1 MPHFTL
7 RPGERVI
14 RIVRKHPAAVGF
26 TMFWEFL
33 LLFMAFFFMSPLL
46 SFGRVG
52 AVIFVALVFIA
63 LFLLFRTWLLW
74 HSNQFMVTDR
84 RVVDIDRRGFF
95 VWVVSEAAF
104 ANIQDISF
112 RTSGLVQ
119 TLLGAGDVVL
129 QTASGFVN
137 LELKF
142 VHDPAGVRDAI
153 NEVRGVWKEIVV

>member
-7 RPGERVI
+7 RPGEQVI

-33 LLFMAFFFMSPLL
+33 LLFAAFFLMAPLIG
-46 SFGRVG
+46 FGRVG
-52 AVIFVALVFIA
+52 IVIFVALIFIA
-63 LFLLFRTWLLW
+63 LFLLFQTWLMW

-104 ANIQDISF
+104 TNIQDISF
-112 RTSGLVQ
+112 RTTGLVQ
-119 TLLGAGDVVL
+119 TILGAGDVVL

-137 LELKF
+137 LELTF

-153 NEVRGVWKEIVV
+153 NEARGLWKENVV